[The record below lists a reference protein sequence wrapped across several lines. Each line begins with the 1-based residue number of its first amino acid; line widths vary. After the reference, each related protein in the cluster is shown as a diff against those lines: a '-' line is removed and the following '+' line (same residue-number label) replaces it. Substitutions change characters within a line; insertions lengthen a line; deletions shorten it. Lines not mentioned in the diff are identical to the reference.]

1 VDVRFLGFDRE
12 GIVMED
18 IVDNVQLV
26 LVLVKVGF
34 VYLGNK
40 NTPFISYF
48 FPPNK
53 RNIEARAGNHNCSGI
68 SSKCYI
74 L

>member
-26 LVLVKVGF
+26 LV
-34 VYLGNK
+34 
-40 NTPFISYF
+40 F
-48 FPPNK
+48 FF
-53 RNIEARAGNHNCSGI
+53 
-68 SSKCYI
+68 